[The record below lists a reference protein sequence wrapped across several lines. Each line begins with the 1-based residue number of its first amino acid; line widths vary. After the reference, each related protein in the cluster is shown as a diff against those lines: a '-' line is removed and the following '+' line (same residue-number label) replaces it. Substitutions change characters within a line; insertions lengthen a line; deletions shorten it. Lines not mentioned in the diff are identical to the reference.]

1 MDEWALSLHK
11 VRAPPTRGR
20 GAYGH
25 IFSDT
30 DDVATH
36 AWACVAFHWARP
48 GSRVNL
54 ECTKD
59 ASLWRVSHGEHF
71 SEPPELRKKLKKKI
85 ARGQIRYSPSMR
97 PINKDPNKNAI
108 KISEQKMN
116 NRHHSGGGLV
126 TATNT
131 PEWTSYE
138 VYIVRAL

>member
-54 ECTKD
+54 KCTKD

-71 SEPPELRKKLKKKI
+71 GEPLELRKNNSKKK
-85 ARGQIRYSPSMR
+85 AASQIRYRPSMR
-97 PINKDPNKNAI
+97 PINKDPINMPLKFQS
-108 KISEQKMN
+108 KK
-116 NRHHSGGGLV
+116 R
-126 TATNT
+126 TDTT
-131 PEWTSYE
+131 PG
-138 VYIVRAL
+138 VV